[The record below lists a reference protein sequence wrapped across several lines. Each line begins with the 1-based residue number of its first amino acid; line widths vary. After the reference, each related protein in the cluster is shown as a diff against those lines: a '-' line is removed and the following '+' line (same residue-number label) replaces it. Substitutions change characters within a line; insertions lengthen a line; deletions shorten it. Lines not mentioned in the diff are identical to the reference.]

1 MIKSQLLFVVK
12 VPIIQAPAF
21 GVVPVLKPLNP

>member
-1 MIKSQLLFVVK
+1 VK